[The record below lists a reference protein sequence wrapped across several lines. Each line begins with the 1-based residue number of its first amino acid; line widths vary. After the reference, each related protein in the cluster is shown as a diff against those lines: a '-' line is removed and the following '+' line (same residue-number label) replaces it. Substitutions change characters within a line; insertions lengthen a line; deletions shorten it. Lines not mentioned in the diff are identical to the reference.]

1 MNTNNILIENYFG
14 LLSGLGRENKIR
26 LIARLSNSI
35 IEDKKNKSEIVDT
48 LYGSFISDK
57 TDDELI
63 NEIKNSR
70 HFNRQIESF

>member
-35 IEDKKNKSEIVDT
+35 IEDKKNKSEIVDK
-48 LYGSFISDK
+48 LFGSFISDK

>member
-48 LYGSFISDK
+48 LFGSFISDK

>member
-35 IEDKKNKSEIVDT
+35 IEDKKNKSEIVDK
-48 LYGSFISDK
+48 LFGSFISDK

-63 NEIKNSR
+63 NEIKN
-70 HFNRQIESF
+70 